1 MGTEIKMVDLN
12 LLVLAFDAVLFLFGE
27 KQRVK
32 PGCLFRLPLLDLFST
47 TLFPWSQRTTSESLF
62 ARMMDY
68 LMWSGLVL
76 PIYSSIIRLSMENE
90 TVYHDWSNSERC
102 SPRYLNQPHR
112 PTKYLRTI
120 PYLGSIRA

>member
-1 MGTEIKMVDLN
+1 MVDLD

-47 TLFPWSQRTTSESLF
+47 TLFSVSQRTTPESSF
-62 ARMMDY
+62 AHMMDY

-76 PIYSSIIRLSMENE
+76 PIHSSIALLSMENG
-90 TVYHDWSNSERC
+90 TVYLNWSNGERC
-102 SPRYLNQPHR
+102 SPRYLIEPHR
-112 PTKYLRTI
+112 TTKYLRTI
-120 PYLGSIRA
+120 PYLGSFRA